1 MPKGC
6 DRVKEMIA
14 TILAIVCAFAMVS
27 CNNSPAEQI
36 DAVSNKSFSDFEG
49 ISVEISD
56 LHISPDKTSL
66 TVLWSNSTEYTA
78 VYGDVYRIQRLEKDE
93 WVDCSLGVNVFNMV
107 GYLLMPNETAD
118 KEYDLTQQYDIS
130 QAGTYR
136 FIADCS
142 VETSDEHSTDCSVWA
157 EFRVQ

>member
-1 MPKGC
+1 MLKGC
-6 DRVKEMIA
+6 ERVKKMVA
-14 TILAIVCAFAMVS
+14 TILAIVCAFAMIS
-27 CNNSPAEQI
+27 CHHSPTEQI
-36 DAVSNKSFSDFEG
+36 DTVSNKSYSDFEG

-56 LHISPDKTSL
+56 LCISPGKTSL

-107 GYLLMPNETAD
+107 GYLLTPNETAD